1 MRRSAV
7 PVDPQTQA
15 ILDLIASMGQSGL
28 VAGSPQQARD
38 GFETFATAGA
48 DPATL
53 PEVADVSDREVEGP
67 GGMLRARIYRPK
79 TTRST
84 VPTIAFFH
92 GGGFVVGSI
101 NTHDGQARLV
111 CRDTEAVVVSFEYRL
126 APEAKFP
133 CAVEDCLA
141 ATRWV
146 VQHVAE
152 LGGDAAK
159 VAIAGDSAGGNLAAV
174 VAQVLRDEGTRLAA
188 QLLLY
193 PAVDFTDG
201 DGYPSREQNASGYLL
216 TAQDMAWFTEQY
228 LDGDADPKDPR
239 LSPLYGN
246 LADLPP
252 AVVATAEF
260 DPLRD
265 EGNAYAKALA
275 DADVTVRQH
284 CFPGMIHGFFGLG
297 VVSTAAAEAAA
308 TSCREFAELL
318 K

>member
-1 MRRSAV
+1 V
-7 PVDPQTQA
+7 PVDPQTQVV
-15 ILDLIASMGQSGL
+15 LDLIASMGQSGL

-38 GFETFATAGA
+38 GFEAFATAGA

-53 PEVADVSDREVEGP
+53 AQVAEVSDREVPGP
-67 GGMLRARIYRPK
+67 DGTLKARIYRPVI
-79 TTRST
+79 TGATRAI
-84 VPTIAFFH
+84 PTIAFFH

-101 NTHDGQARLV
+101 NTHDGQARLI

-126 APEAKFP
+126 SPETKFP
-133 CAVEDCLA
+133 GAVEDCLA

-146 VQHVAE
+146 VDHAGE

-159 VAIAGDSAGGNLAAV
+159 VGIAGDSAGGNLAAV
-174 VAQVLRDEGTRLAA
+174 VAQVMRDEGTPLAA

-201 DGYPSREQNASGYLL
+201 DGYPSRAENASGYLL
-216 TAQDMAWFTEQY
+216 TATDMVWFTEQY
-228 LDGDADPKDPR
+228 LAADSDPKDPR

-246 LADLPP
+246 LTGLPP

-265 EGNAYAKALA
+265 EGNAYARALT
-275 DADVTVRQH
+275 DAGVTVRHH

-297 VVSTAAAEAAA
+297 VASTAAAEAAA

-318 K
+318 R

>member
-1 MRRSAV
+1 M

-15 ILDLIASMGQSGL
+15 VLDLIASLGQSGL
-28 VAGSPQQARD
+28 VSGSPQQARE
-38 GFETFATAGA
+38 GFETFATAGT

-53 PEVADVSDREVEGP
+53 PAVADVTDREVPGP
-67 GGMLRARIYRPK
+67 DGMLRARVYRPA
-79 TTRST
+79 RAQQASGS

-101 NTHDGQARLV
+101 NTHDGQARLI

-126 APEAKFP
+126 APEVKFP
-133 CAVEDCLA
+133 GAVEDCLA

-146 VQHVAE
+146 IEHAAE
-152 LGGDAAK
+152 LGGDPAR

-174 VAQVLRDEGTRLAA
+174 AAQVMRDEGRALAA

-193 PAVDFTDG
+193 PATDFTDG
-201 DGYPSREQNASGYLL
+201 DGYPSRVENASGYLL
-216 TAQDMAWFTEQY
+216 TAEDMQWFSDQY
-228 LDGDADPKDPR
+228 LPADSDLKDPR
-239 LSPLYGN
+239 LSPLFGN
-246 LADLPP
+246 LADVAP

-275 DADVTVRQH
+275 DAGVTVRHH

-297 VVSTAAAEAAA
+297 VASTAAAEAAA
-308 TSCREFAELL
+308 TSCRSLAELL
-318 K
+318 S

>member
-1 MRRSAV
+1 V

-28 VAGSPQQARD
+28 VAGSPQQARE

-53 PEVADVSDREVEGP
+53 PDVADVSDREVPGP
-67 GGMLRARIYRPK
+67 AGTLRARIYRPR
-79 TTRST
+79 TSRPA
-84 VPTIAFFH
+84 VPTVAFFH

-101 NTHDGQARLV
+101 NTHDGQARLI

-126 APEAKFP
+126 APETKFP
-133 CAVEDCLA
+133 GAVDDCLA

-146 VQHVAE
+146 VEHAAE
-152 LGGDAAK
+152 LGGDPAK

-193 PAVDFTDG
+193 PATDFTDA
-201 DGYPSREQNASGYLL
+201 DEYPSRAENASGYLL
-216 TAQDMAWFTEQY
+216 TAADMLWFSEQY
-228 LDGDADPKDPR
+228 LPADADLKNAR
-239 LSPLYGN
+239 LSPLHGN

-275 DADVTVRQH
+275 DAGVTVRHH

-297 VVSTAAAEAAA
+297 VISTAAAEASA
-308 TSCREFAELL
+308 TSCRSFAELL
-318 K
+318 A

>member
-1 MRRSAV
+1 M
-7 PVDPQTQA
+7 PVDAQTQA

-28 VAGSPQQARD
+28 VAGSPQQARE

-53 PEVADVSDREVEGP
+53 PDVAEVSDREVPGP
-67 GGMLRARIYRPK
+67 AGPLRARIYRPR
-79 TTRST
+79 TSRSA
-84 VPTIAFFH
+84 VPTVAFFH

-101 NTHDGQARLV
+101 NTHDGQARLI

-126 APEAKFP
+126 APETKFP
-133 CAVEDCLA
+133 GAVEDCLA

-146 VQHVAE
+146 VEHAAE
-152 LGGDAAK
+152 LGGDPAK
-159 VAIAGDSAGGNLAAV
+159 IAIAGDSAGGNLAAV
-174 VAQVLRDEGTRLAA
+174 VAQLLRDEGTQLAA

-193 PAVDFTDG
+193 PATDFSDA
-201 DGYPSREQNASGYLL
+201 DNYPSREENGSGYLL
-216 TAQDMAWFTEQY
+216 TAADMLWFSEQY
-228 LDGDADPKDPR
+228 LPAGLAATDLKDSR
-239 LSPLYGN
+239 LSPLHGK

-275 DADVTVRQH
+275 DAGVTVRHH

-308 TSCREFAELL
+308 TSCRSFAELL
-318 K
+318 S